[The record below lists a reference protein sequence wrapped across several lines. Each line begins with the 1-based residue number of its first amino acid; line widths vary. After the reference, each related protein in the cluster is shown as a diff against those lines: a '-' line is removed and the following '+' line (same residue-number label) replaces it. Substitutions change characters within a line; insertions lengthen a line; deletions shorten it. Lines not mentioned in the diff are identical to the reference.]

1 MQQTKV
7 IERQDRR
14 MKKAAPGSE
23 FEAQITWYKESESR
37 DGSPGDP
44 LVNHAQ
50 QSVKAGMARS
60 QSFCS
65 A

>member
-1 MQQTKV
+1 
-7 IERQDRR
+7 

-23 FEAQITWYKESESR
+23 FEAQITRYRESESR

-50 QSVKAGMARS
+50 QSEGGRHGTDSVFLFRLTS
-60 QSFCS
+60 
-65 A
+65 